1 MKNINNIS
9 IILPTLNEE
18 ENLTL
23 LIPEIVSVLEKINL
37 LDYQLIIIDDNSTDN
52 TKKIMHKL
60 CSRNQK
66 IEFFVRKSPKSLPLS
81 IWEGIEKSKFTNV
94 MWLDADGSMRGETI
108 EKLIN
113 ELDKNVNSVI
123 VASRFAEGGGYKG
136 KMLNENSNFINS
148 MFNLRNT
155 KESITATVLSTI
167 FNKSLSIISK
177 TNVKDMTSG
186 FIVGRK
192 EYFPKTVFK
201 ISNYGEYFVY
211 LMSYLKKKNIRVI
224 EIGYICGTRLYGT
237 SKTGS
242 SLLQLIKLGLPY
254 IKAARIANKV
264 DYENL

>member
-1 MKNINNIS
+1 
-9 IILPTLNEE
+9 
-18 ENLTL
+18 
-23 LIPEIVSVLEKINL
+23 
-37 LDYQLIIIDDNSTDN
+37 
-52 TKKIMHKL
+52 
-60 CSRNQK
+60 
-66 IEFFVRKSPKSLPLS
+66 
-81 IWEGIEKSKFTNV
+81 
-94 MWLDADGSMRGETI
+94 
-108 EKLIN
+108 
-113 ELDKNVNSVI
+113 
-123 VASRFAEGGGYKG
+123 
-136 KMLNENSNFINS
+136 
-148 MFNLRNT
+148 
-155 KESITATVLSTI
+155 
-167 FNKSLSIISK
+167 
-177 TNVKDMTSG
+177 MTSG

>member
-1 MKNINNIS
+1 
-9 IILPTLNEE
+9 
-18 ENLTL
+18 
-23 LIPEIVSVLEKINL
+23 
-37 LDYQLIIIDDNSTDN
+37 
-52 TKKIMHKL
+52 
-60 CSRNQK
+60 
-66 IEFFVRKSPKSLPLS
+66 
-81 IWEGIEKSKFTNV
+81 
-94 MWLDADGSMRGETI
+94 
-108 EKLIN
+108 
-113 ELDKNVNSVI
+113 LDKNVNSVI

-155 KESITATVLSTI
+155 KESVTATVLSTV
-167 FNKSLSIISK
+167 FNKSLSFISK

-192 EYFPKTVFK
+192 EYFPKRVFK

-254 IKAARIANKV
+254 IKAARISNKV